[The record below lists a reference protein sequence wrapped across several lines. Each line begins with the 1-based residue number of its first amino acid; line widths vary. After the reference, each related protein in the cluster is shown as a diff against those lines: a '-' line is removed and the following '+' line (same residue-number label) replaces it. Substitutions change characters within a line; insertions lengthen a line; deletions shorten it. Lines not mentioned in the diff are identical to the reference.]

1 MADKN
6 NIIIIKKVEGDD
18 HGGHHGGG
26 WKVAYADFMT
36 AMMAFFLLMWILAS
50 SDESAKRGLAD
61 YFTPSL
67 SQSGGRGQGLLDGT
81 VLGKDG
87 VLGGSTGEENVGDLP
102 KFGQENPLIVFD
114 SRLKDETPN
123 IVVEYEVIPEKNAT
137 DTGNFDAPK
146 NGKETEIEIASEIDV
161 AALKQVQA
169 LKDKQEQRDALL
181 ETVREQ
187 IEEAIKADPKI
198 ADLNKNLV
206 FEIVPEGLLVQMV
219 DHKKQPMFR
228 TGSAKVPTNTREV
241 IQAISQAIFELSY
254 PIEISGHTDANIFAH
269 QTGYDNWDLSTDR
282 ANATRRI
289 MVSSGVNP
297 TNITRVSGFADK
309 RLLNTEDPK
318 APENRR
324 IGILLLYP
332 DPALKL

>member
-6 NIIIIKKVEGDD
+6 NVIIIKKIEDD
-18 HGGHHGGG
+18 GHGGHHGGG

-50 SDESAKRGLAD
+50 SDETAKRGLAD

-67 SQSGGRGQGLLDGT
+67 SQAGGRGQGLLDGT
-81 VLGKDG
+81 VIGEEG
-87 VLGGSTGEENVGDLP
+87 VLGGATGPESIGDLP
-102 KFGQENPLIVFD
+102 NFGQENPLVVFD
-114 SRLKDETPN
+114 SRLRDEAPN
-123 IVVEYEVIPEKNAT
+123 VVVEYEVIPEENAT
-137 DTGNFDAPK
+137 DNGRFDASN
-146 NGKETEIEIASEIDV
+146 NGKNAEIDT
-161 AALKQVQA
+161 AALEEAKELKNKQA
-169 LKDKQEQRDALL
+169 LRDVLL
-181 ETVREQ
+181 ETVREE
-187 IEEAIKADPKI
+187 IEEAVKSDPQI
-198 ADLNKNLV
+198 SDLSKNLI

-228 TGSAKVPTNTREV
+228 TGSAKVPVSTREV
-241 IQAISQAIFELSY
+241 IQVISQAVAELAY
-254 PIEISGHTDANIFAH
+254 PIEISGHTDANAFAR

-297 TNITRVSGFADK
+297 TNIIRVSGFADK
-309 RLLNTEDPK
+309 RLLNAANPK

-324 IGILLLYP
+324 VGILLHYP

>member
-1 MADKN
+1 MANKN
-6 NIIIIKKVEGDD
+6 NIIIIKKVEGES

-50 SDESAKRGLAD
+50 SDETAKRGLAD

-67 SQSGGRGQGLLDGT
+67 SQAGGRGQGLLDGT
-81 VLGKDG
+81 VIGEDG
-87 VLGGSTGEENVGDLP
+87 TLGGATGPKNVGDLP
-102 KFGQENPLIVFD
+102 NFGQENPLVVFD
-114 SRLKDETPN
+114 SRLRNETPKV
-123 IVVEYEVIPEKNAT
+123 VVEYEVIPEEFAT
-137 DTGNFDAPK
+137 ENNRFDAPK
-146 NGKETEIEIASEIDV
+146 NGKDAEIDM
-161 AALKQVQA
+161 AALKEAQELKSQKA
-169 LKDKQEQRDALL
+169 LRDTLLKTVKEEIEQ
-181 ETVREQ
+181 
-187 IEEAIKADPKI
+187 AIKSDPKI
-198 ADLNKNLV
+198 SDLSKNLIFQV
-206 FEIVPEGLLVQMV
+206 VPEGLLVQMV
-219 DHKKQPMFR
+219 DHKKQPMFS
-228 TGSAKVPTNTREV
+228 TGSAKVPADTREV
-241 IQAISQAIFELSY
+241 IQAISHAISELAY
-254 PIEISGHTDANIFAH
+254 PIEISGHTDANVFAR

-297 TNITRVSGFADK
+297 TKIIRVSGFADK
-309 RLLNTEDPK
+309 RLLNTENPK

>member
-1 MADKN
+1 MADKTN
-6 NIIIIKKVEGDD
+6 VIIIRKVEGDS

-36 AMMAFFLLMWILAS
+36 AMMAFFLLMWILAA

-67 SQSGGRGQGLLDGT
+67 SQAGGRGQGLLEGT
-81 VLGKDG
+81 VLGEEG
-87 VLGGSTGEENVGDLP
+87 VLGGANESKNTVDLP
-102 KFGQENPLIVFD
+102 NFGQENPLIVFD
-114 SRLKDETPN
+114 SRLKNKAPN
-123 IVVEYEVIPEKNAT
+123 VVVEYEVVPEEFAAEAGKFNASKNNQKAEL
-137 DTGNFDAPK
+137 D
-146 NGKETEIEIASEIDV
+146 SEIDIAV
-161 AALKQVQA
+161 LEEIQELKNKQA
-169 LKDKQEQRDALL
+169 LRDALL
-181 ETVREQ
+181 EAIREQ
-187 IEEAIKADPKI
+187 IEDAIKSDQKI
-198 ADLNKNLV
+198 SKLSENLI
-206 FEIVPEGLLVQMV
+206 FEVVPEGLLVQMI

-228 TGSAKVPTNTREV
+228 TGSAKVPENTREV
-241 IQAISQAIFELSY
+241 IQAISLAIAELPY
-254 PIEISGHTDANIFAH
+254 PIEISGHTDANAFAR

-289 MVSSGVNP
+289 MISAGVNP
-297 TNITRVSGFADK
+297 TNIIRVSGFADK
-309 RLLNTEDPK
+309 RLLNVLDPK

>member
-1 MADKN
+1 MADKTTV
-6 NIIIIKKVEGDD
+6 IIIKKVEGDD

-67 SQSGGRGQGLLDGT
+67 SQAGGRGQGLLDGT
-81 VLGKDG
+81 VIGEEG
-87 VLGGSTGEENVGDLP
+87 VLGGATGPKNVGDLP
-102 KFGQENPLIVFD
+102 NFGQENPLIVFD
-114 SRLKDETPN
+114 SRLRDETPN
-123 IVVEYEVIPEKNAT
+123 VVVEYEVVPEEFMTENGK
-137 DTGNFDAPK
+137 FDAPK
-146 NGKETEIEIASEIDV
+146 NNKAAEISIE
-161 AALKQVQA
+161 ALQEAQKLKNQQA
-169 LKDKQEQRDALL
+169 LRDVLL
-181 ETVREQ
+181 ETVK
-187 IEEAIKADPKI
+187 EEIIGVIKSDPKI
-198 ADLNKNLV
+198 SGLTENLI

-228 TGSAKVPTNTREV
+228 TGSAKVPASTREV
-241 IQAISQAIFELSY
+241 IQAISQAISGLSY
-254 PIEISGHTDANIFAH
+254 PIEISGHTDANAFTH

-289 MVSSGVNP
+289 MVSAGVNP
-297 TNITRVSGFADK
+297 SKITRVSGFADK
-309 RLLNTEDPK
+309 RLLNVQNPK

-324 IGILLLYP
+324 IDILLLYP

>member
-1 MADKN
+1 MADKTN
-6 NIIIIKKVEGDD
+6 VIIIKKVEGDG

-50 SDESAKRGLAD
+50 SDETAKRGLAD

-67 SQSGGRGQGLLDGT
+67 SQAGGRGQGLLDGT
-81 VLGKDG
+81 VIGEEG
-87 VLGGSTGEENVGDLP
+87 VLGGSTGPKNIGDLP
-102 KFGQENPLIVFD
+102 NFGQENPLVVFD
-114 SRLKDETPN
+114 SRLRDKAPKV
-123 IVVEYEVIPEKNAT
+123 VVEYEVVPEEFAT
-137 DTGNFDAPK
+137 ETGKFDAPK
-146 NGKETEIEIASEIDV
+146 NGKDAEINTEIDI
-161 AALKQVQA
+161 AALEEAQKIKNMQV
-169 LKDKQEQRDALL
+169 LREALL
-181 ETVREQ
+181 DTVKEE
-187 IEEAIKADPKI
+187 IEEAIKSDPKI
-198 ADLNKNLV
+198 SGLSENLI
-206 FEIVPEGLLVQMV
+206 FEVVPEGLLVQMV

-228 TGSAKVPTNTREV
+228 TGSAKVPVGTREV
-241 IQAISQAIFELSY
+241 IQAISQAISELTY
-254 PIEISGHTDANIFAH
+254 PIEISGHTDANAFAR

-289 MVSSGVNP
+289 MISAGVNP
-297 TNITRVSGFADK
+297 TKITRISGFADK
-309 RLLNTEDPK
+309 RLLNVQNPK